1 MRHGIA
7 AMAALLLAACGGQGE
22 GGNESAGEKA
32 AAGGGGA
39 AAAAFQPGLW
49 EITTQVLNMSG
60 PNIPQGVTMP
70 TPPPTTVR
78 TCMTPEQA
86 GQPGANF
93 FTGSGESGGCTY
105 ENNSM
110 AGGRIAATVQ
120 CNNEGGTMRS
130 NMSGQF
136 TATSFELDQQVET
149 TAQGMTMNIESRTSG
164 RRVGDCPS
172 S

>member
-7 AMAALLLAACGGQGE
+7 ATAALLLVACGGQSD
-22 GGNESAGEKA
+22 GGNDSAGEA
-32 AAGGGGA
+32 ADGGGA

-49 EITTQVLNMSG
+49 EITTQVLSMSG
-60 PNIPQGVTMP
+60 PSIPQGVTMP

-86 GQPGANF
+86 GQPGAGF

-105 ENNSM
+105 ENNSV

-130 NMSGQF
+130 TMNGQF
-136 TATSFELDQQVET
+136 TATSFEVNQQVET
-149 TAQGMTMNIESRTSG
+149 SAQGVTMNIESRTNG

-172 S
+172 T